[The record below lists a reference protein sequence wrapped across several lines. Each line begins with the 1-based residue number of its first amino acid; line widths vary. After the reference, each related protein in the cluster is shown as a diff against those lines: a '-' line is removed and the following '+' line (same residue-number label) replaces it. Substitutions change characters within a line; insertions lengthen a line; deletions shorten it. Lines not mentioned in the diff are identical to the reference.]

1 MRASLF
7 SSVIGILVPEL
18 SGLFSVV
25 DIPADE
31 SKVEEVGAGEGETE
45 ILLFKAG
52 GLEEG
57 YKRVGVAG
65 NTICRLV
72 RGCWVC

>member
-1 MRASLF
+1 M
-7 SSVIGILVPEL
+7 
-18 SGLFSVV
+18 FSVV

-65 NTICRLV
+65 NTICCLV
-72 RGCWVC
+72 SLKGLLGVLAICGCVRSPVGFL